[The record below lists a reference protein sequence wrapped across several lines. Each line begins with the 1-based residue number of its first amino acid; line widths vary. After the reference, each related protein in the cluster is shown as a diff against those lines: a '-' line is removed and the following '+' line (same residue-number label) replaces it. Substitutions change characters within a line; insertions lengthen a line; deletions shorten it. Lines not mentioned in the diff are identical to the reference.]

1 MDGKEHGSHKV
12 LIIGGGFTGV
22 MAAVEL
28 EKLGVDYR
36 LLEAHPDRLGGRA
49 YSYAYMPHTKAPG
62 GPVFE
67 HGAQYIGH
75 DQSEIWA
82 LANEYVKTSIV
93 DGCAARAA
101 YTDEVTV
108 LAGKRYLYGLGDC
121 LFGVDGL
128 PPNIGVWNLLAAL
141 LLISEIQMME
151 QSVDVV
157 EPWKSPEWVQALDA
171 ITVADWT
178 GRAWIP
184 DVTRDLVSM
193 ATQAL
198 LSVDPQE
205 ISALYFFW
213 YCACNGGFLNEVN
226 DAEDGPQQY
235 YLSCG
240 MDALVDAVVD
250 RHHVR
255 EKIVFDSPVRSI
267 ELCKGGGVRVTAKG
281 PGHSEKVWQ
290 ADKVIVAMSP
300 HTYGKLAY
308 TPEPPAARKQLMSQR
323 MGRTI
328 KCQVFYKEPWWRDS
342 HGMRYSGYAGCANF
356 PLMWV
361 MDSST
366 TDHAPPAYCLMTFTV
381 ASFVDELGP
390 CPSKAAVTKLVTDT
404 LAFLFN
410 DLRAQ
415 ASSDLFVDLVTY
427 DWNENAAY
435 SGGGPNTVFAPG
447 VLTDGTAAV
456 LNEPWEDKVFFASSE
471 TARKLHPT
479 STSPYWQPDPENPM
493 GRYSDMRQS
502 LGYMDGAIVSGRY
515 VAHQVAKSLGLPGY
529 DAGVDARPSP
539 DAQPATTLPAGAGA
553 EPPAFTREQVA
564 AITGTLCETFYSSAA
579 LDIAKW
585 KATNWA
591 TFPAAMMPW
600 LAEVVGGALA
610 ANGLEPTP
618 SNMQGLVGAACA
630 YSTEDASKLPPAEQA
645 ASIEIQKL
653 TAILQSLTELKSAEP
668 FLPPA

>member
-240 MDALVDAVVD
+240 MDALVDANSSLGLVGLVAD
-250 RHHVR
+250 
-255 EKIVFDSPVRSI
+255 IVLGVGDGS
-267 ELCKGGGVRVTAKG
+267 GGVEVAVGGANASTNAVGFVAPTIPGSTAG
-281 PGHSEKVWQ
+281 PLTPSDASLGGTPPLSVLPGSLNPGSEQ
-290 ADKVIVAMSP
+290 FLD
-300 HTYGKLAY
+300 
-308 TPEPPAARKQLMSQR
+308 TPA
-323 MGRTI
+323 T
-328 KCQVFYKEPWWRDS
+328 
-342 HGMRYSGYAGCANF
+342 
-356 PLMWV
+356 
-361 MDSST
+361 
-366 TDHAPPAYCLMTFTV
+366 
-381 ASFVDELGP
+381 
-390 CPSKAAVTKLVTDT
+390 
-404 LAFLFN
+404 
-410 DLRAQ
+410 
-415 ASSDLFVDLVTY
+415 ASSQ
-427 DWNENAAY
+427 
-435 SGGGPNTVFAPG
+435 GPLRCVLKAGPQRKGDCRSSNTAVA
-447 VLTDGTAAV
+447 VVISVVAV
-456 LNEPWEDKVFFASSE
+456 LGLGAAELVSRRRRRASSE
-471 TARKLHPT
+471 A
-479 STSPYWQPDPENPM
+479 
-493 GRYSDMRQS
+493 
-502 LGYMDGAIVSGRY
+502 VS
-515 VAHQVAKSLGLPGY
+515 
-529 DAGVDARPSP
+529 
-539 DAQPATTLPAGAGA
+539 
-553 EPPAFTREQVA
+553 
-564 AITGTLCETFYSSAA
+564 
-579 LDIAKW
+579 
-585 KATNWA
+585 
-591 TFPAAMMPW
+591 
-600 LAEVVGGALA
+600 
-610 ANGLEPTP
+610 
-618 SNMQGLVGAACA
+618 
-630 YSTEDASKLPPAEQA
+630 
-645 ASIEIQKL
+645 
-653 TAILQSLTELKSAEP
+653 
-668 FLPPA
+668 